1 MSSMRLPS
9 PSPSASTT
17 WKPSA
22 MQSTKLALSPF
33 ARYSSQLLT
42 GLTAPSLS
50 RSSSKSSHIQSW
62 SRSNGASLAS
72 RWLDPQSHSSSSPH
86 PSPSSSQSSYHID
99 ASQSTMNCSSPVPLM
114 SNSPV
119 ITQSGSPSPS
129 VSRLTHGSIGSMSNS
144 SYTPSLSS
152 SGSLLFSTCDIG
164 RTTSSIQTVSA
175 LLLTLPSL

>member
-1 MSSMRLPS
+1 MSIGISS
-9 PSPSASTT
+9 PSRWFDP
-17 WKPSA
+17 
-22 MQSTKLALSPF
+22 Q
-33 ARYSSQLLT
+33 
-42 GLTAPSLS
+42 
-50 RSSSKSSHIQSW
+50 RSSSSS
-62 SRSNGASLAS
+62 L
-72 RWLDPQSHSSSSPH
+72 H

-152 SGSLLFSTCDIG
+152 SGSLLLVTCDTG
-164 RTTSSIQTVSA
+164 RLTSSIQTVSA
-175 LLLTLPSL
+175 LLLTLKSL